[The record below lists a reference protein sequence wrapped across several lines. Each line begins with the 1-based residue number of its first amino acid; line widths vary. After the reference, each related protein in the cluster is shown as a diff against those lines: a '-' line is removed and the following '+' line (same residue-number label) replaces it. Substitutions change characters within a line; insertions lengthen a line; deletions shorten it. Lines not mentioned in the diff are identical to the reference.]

1 MLAGLLITIEL
12 TFVVIVLSLGFA
24 LLVALGGMSRWRL
37 LRWVIKAYIEL
48 IRGTPLL
55 LQLIYIYY
63 VLPEIGIRPRCVH
76 CRRHRPDA
84 ELLRLH
90 I

>member
-24 LLVALGGMSRWRL
+24 LLVALGGMSRWLL

-48 IRGTPLL
+48 MRGTPLL

-63 VLPEIGIRPRCVH
+63 VLRRSASGSIAFTAGVIGLTLNYS
-76 CRRHRPDA
+76 A
-84 ELLRLH
+84 
-90 I
+90 